1 MRSGD
6 QRPTSSAVTVMC
18 ELDVAKNPPGSN
30 TRTSPSVR
38 RCPMVMSIRSRLT
51 DNTIAGASHCNSPG
65 IAHCDVLPHRVGPVI
80 AIDVTS
86 PCWPRSSSPVA
97 RARHRFSPRG
107 SGPAHRRFSVAITTN
122 GVGTEWVSP
131 STVTLPSSITSS
143 SADWVREWAVTIA
156 RLSIA
161 KHVVLAANSSGKVK
175 TVFQTIGLA
184 GFVLPFDSFPAGW
197 MHTVGMGLWWL
208 AGAFLA
214 ASVWLTVSSGIE
226 FARDA
231 AHQRREAKY
240 GAAS

>member
-1 MRSGD
+1 MDQKPSNWNVPNALTTLRIIMVPFFGWALLTEGGTNPVWRWVAFGLFVGAMITDKIDGD
-6 QRPTSSAVTVMC
+6 LARKHN
-18 ELDVAKNPPGSN
+18 L
-30 TRTSPSVR
+30 
-38 RCPMVMSIRSRLT
+38 IT
-51 DNTIAGASHCNSPG
+51 DFGKIADP
-65 IAHCDVLPHRVGPVI
+65 IADK
-80 AIDVTS
+80 
-86 PCWPRSSSPVA
+86 
-97 RARHRFSPRG
+97 
-107 SGPAHRRFSVAITTN
+107 AITGMAFIGLAIIHPFMPAWLWWTI
-122 GVGTEWVSP
+122 
-131 STVTLPSSITSS
+131 TVVVL
-143 SADWVREWAVTIA
+143 VREWAVTIA

-208 AGAFLA
+208 ADAFLA

>member
-1 MRSGD
+1 MDQKPSNWNVPNALTTLRIIMVPFFGWALLTEGGTNPVWRWVAFGLFVGAMITDKIDGD
-6 QRPTSSAVTVMC
+6 LARKHN
-18 ELDVAKNPPGSN
+18 L
-30 TRTSPSVR
+30 
-38 RCPMVMSIRSRLT
+38 IT
-51 DNTIAGASHCNSPG
+51 DFGKIADP
-65 IAHCDVLPHRVGPVI
+65 IADK
-80 AIDVTS
+80 
-86 PCWPRSSSPVA
+86 
-97 RARHRFSPRG
+97 
-107 SGPAHRRFSVAITTN
+107 AITGMAFIGLAIIHPFMPAWLWWTI
-122 GVGTEWVSP
+122 
-131 STVTLPSSITSS
+131 TVVVL
-143 SADWVREWAVTIA
+143 VREWAVTIA